1 MNISRIFIERPIMTA
16 LVMAALVI
24 FGLFGYFTLPV
35 SDLPN
40 VDFPTVS
47 VSAQLPGADPV
58 TMASGVAGPLENQFS
73 TIPGISQMTSSS
85 NIGQTNITIQFA
97 LDRDIDSAAQD
108 VQAAISASLGQLPKA
123 LPRPPSFR
131 KVNPNDQPI
140 MYIIMRSDTMA
151 LNDLDEYAETL
162 LARQISTIEGVAQI
176 QVFGQGKYAVRI
188 QADPDA
194 LAARQIGIDQLSNAI
209 ATANVNQPTGAI
221 NGVRQAASILAT
233 GQLNS
238 AQDFRNQIIAYR
250 NGAPVRLSEVANVID
265 GQESY
270 LGGTWL
276 HQKKVVMLQVNRQ
289 PGSNTVEVINQI
301 KQILPRFQAGLPK
314 AVQLV

>member
-1 MNISRIFIERPIMTA
+1 MNISRIFIERPIMTT

-58 TMASGVAGPLENQFS
+58 TMASGVAGPLENSFS
-73 TIPGISQMTSSS
+73 TIPGIDQMTSSS
-85 NIGQTNITIQFA
+85 SIGQTNITIQFA
-97 LDRDIDSAAQD
+97 LDRNIDLAAQD
-108 VQAAISASLGQLPKA
+108 VQAAISAALGQLPKA

-140 MYIIMRSDTMA
+140 MYIVMGSDSIG

-176 QVFGQGKYAVRI
+176 QVFGQGKYGVR
-188 QADPDA
+188 DPGRSGWRWRRARSA
-194 LAARQIGIDQLSNAI
+194 LTSSRTPSPPPMSTSPPAPSMASARQPPSWPP
-209 ATANVNQPTGAI
+209 AN
-221 NGVRQAASILAT
+221 
-233 GQLNS
+233 
-238 AQDFRNQIIAYR
+238 
-250 NGAPVRLSEVANVID
+250 
-265 GQESY
+265 
-270 LGGTWL
+270 
-276 HQKKVVMLQVNRQ
+276 
-289 PGSNTVEVINQI
+289 
-301 KQILPRFQAGLPK
+301 
-314 AVQLV
+314 